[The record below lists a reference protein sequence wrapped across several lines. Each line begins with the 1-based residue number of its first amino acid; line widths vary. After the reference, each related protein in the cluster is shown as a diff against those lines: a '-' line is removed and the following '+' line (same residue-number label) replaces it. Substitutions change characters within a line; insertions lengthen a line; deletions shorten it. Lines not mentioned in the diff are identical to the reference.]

1 MFNPG
6 ECLKDLDR
14 AYANLYAGRAASP
27 ASRKKFLRDA
37 FRYPQGFQVDS
48 NQVYLP
54 GRSGPILSCGP
65 LVP

>member
-14 AYANLYAGRAASP
+14 AYANFYAGHAASP

-37 FRYPQGFQVDS
+37 LRYPQGFQVAG
-48 NQVYLP
+48 NQVYL
-54 GRSGPILSCGP
+54 S
-65 LVP
+65 